1 MKPGGLKRA
10 AAALAS
16 ARQAVVPL
24 AALVAGVSAAS
35 SLAQAADQP
44 GVVVTIKPI
53 HALVS
58 QVMEGIGT
66 PVLIVAGNASPH
78 TFTLK
83 PSSASA
89 IAKAQVFIRV
99 SDELEPFTRKLVE
112 GLPPSVSLLT
122 LADDRLGIKLLDLR
136 QTGTFEPHHHDHEED
151 HDGHEPH
158 AGEAHEAHAGHGE
171 EDHEGYDHEVKD
183 PHIWLDPD
191 NAKAIVTAVAD
202 VLSEKWPD
210 KKEAFQANAERARAR
225 IDALSADIAKDLE
238 SVRAKPFVV
247 FHDAYQ
253 YFEKRFDLS
262 AVGSITVSPD
272 QQPSAKRLTEV
283 RAKIRE
289 LKAGCVF
296 AEPAFQPKLLAA
308 VTEDT
313 GARTGTLDPEGQIL
327 EPGPKLYDTLMRA
340 LSHDLVACLG
350 TSPAP

>member
-1 MKPGGLKRA
+1 MKPGRLKRI

-16 ARQAVVPL
+16 ARQAVFAL

-35 SLAQAADQP
+35 WAQAADQP
-44 GVVVTIKPI
+44 GVVVTIKPV

-58 QVMEGIGT
+58 QVMEGVGT
-66 PVLIVAGNASPH
+66 PVLIVEGNASPH

-83 PSSASA
+83 PSGASA

-151 HDGHEPH
+151 HDEHEPH
-158 AGEAHEAHAGHGE
+158 AGQAQNAHAGHDE
-171 EDHEGYDHEVKD
+171 EDREGHDQGVKD
-183 PHIWLDPD
+183 PHIWLDPE
-191 NAKAIVTAVAD
+191 NAKAIVKAVAD

-210 KKEAFQANAERARAR
+210 KKDAFQANAERARAR
-225 IDALSADIAKDLE
+225 IDALSADIAKDLK

-283 RAKIRE
+283 RTKIRE

-296 AEPAFQPKLLAA
+296 AEPTFQPKLLAA

-313 GARTGTLDPEGQIL
+313 GARTGTLDPEGQTL
-327 EPGPKLYDTLMRA
+327 DPGPQLYDTLMRA
-340 LSHDLVACLG
+340 LSRDLVACLG